1 MKYNDKN
8 KPLVCMM
15 TQSTCYKGTRKFT
28 PKGVLWHSTGANN
41 PWLKRYVQPDDNA
54 ADRAEWLNRLG
65 KNQYSNDWNHIDRQA
80 GLNFWIGKLA
90 DGTVTAVQTMPW
102 NYRPWGCGSGSKGSC
117 NDTHIQFEICED
129 GLDDKSYWEAVY
141 KEACEMTA
149 YLCKMFSIDPKGT
162 VSYNGL
168 FVPTIIDHT
177 GSNSL
182 GLGSNHGDIQH
193 WSRKYGK
200 TMENV
205 RNDVAAILAGNT
217 DSVSVETPAVSTD
230 ANLKKGSKG
239 DEVKTMQTM
248 LIACGYSCG
257 SAGADG
263 DFGNNTLAAVKAFQK
278 DKGLTVDG
286 IYGPV
291 TKAALEKAYAERGTT
306 TGETVNQL
314 RARIVNRAISYL
326 GCNEADGSHKKIIDL
341 YNSQNPLPV
350 GYKVTYSDAWCD
362 AFASAVAVAENLT
375 DIIPTECGC
384 ERHIA
389 LFKKIGRWVEDD
401 AYVPAP
407 GDYIFYDWDDSGSGD
422 NTGGADHVGIVVSV
436 SGSTIKVIEGNKSD
450 AVGYRNISANGRY
463 IRGYGVP
470 DYEGKA
476 SASSPPASTP
486 SDNPSSTT
494 TDEAKLIW
502 DRLYAAIKNPYGV
515 AGVLANFMA
524 ESSMKST
531 NLQDTFEKKLIMTD
545 EEYTAAVDNGAYTN
559 FVHDGG
565 GYGLF
570 QATFWSIK
578 ESLLNYAKSRGAS
591 IGDRDMQV
599 DWFIQAMKE
608 QYTSIWN
615 VLTTAKSVREASDA
629 VLLKF
634 ERPADQSEAVQ
645 VKRASYGEQ
654 FYAKY
659 ASTSVATQETPT
671 DPSSDVEKPYYY
683 RVRKNWS
690 DKNSQIGS
698 FVILQNAI
706 NCAQIAGEAYAVF
719 GEDGKQVW
727 PEVKESLFT
736 HYALTDTQLVQI
748 ARLCQQEQGTVAGAK
763 AEASLMANQLET
775 SKTRQQKYG
784 TGADGLYNWVR
795 NGGWFSRAAHWMD
808 NGSVS
813 DAVLAGVKD
822 VLVNGNRTLPLY
834 VDEHDCL
841 SDIKS
846 ISTGNVKDRSAYIQ
860 GKTVVK
866 NTYGST
872 WTFWCFPDSSSDPFG
887 YTDAA
892 YKAVNGAVENET
904 SFTPY
909 RVRVSITDLR
919 IRTGPGTDYD
929 WTGKYTGKGVFTAVA
944 ESTGK
949 GSDKGWIKLKSGA
962 GWISLDYA
970 ERI

>member
-1 MKYNDKN
+1 MAYTNSS
-8 KPLVCMM
+8 LVSC
-15 TQSTCYKGTRKFT
+15 TKLS
-28 PKGVLWHSTGANN
+28 PNHSGQRTHA
-41 PWLKRYVQPDDNA
+41 
-54 ADRAEWLNRLG
+54 
-65 KNQYSNDWNHIDRQA
+65 IDRITPHCVVGQA
-80 GLNFWIGKLA
+80 SAERIAEIFATTDREASCNYGIGYDGRISLVVEEKNRSWCSSSRENDQRAVTIEVASDTTAPYAFRDAAYAALIALCVDICKRNGKKKLLWLA
-90 DGTVTAVQTMPW
+90 DKTKTLNYNPAEDEMLLSVHRWFANKSCPGDWMYARMGDLAAKVTA
-102 NYRPWGCGSGSKGSC
+102 
-117 NDTHIQFEICED
+117 
-129 GLDDKSYWEAVY
+129 A
-141 KEACEMTA
+141 
-149 YLCKMFSIDPKGT
+149 
-162 VSYNGL
+162 
-168 FVPTIIDHT
+168 
-177 GSNSL
+177 L
-182 GLGSNHGDIQH
+182 GG
-193 WSRKYGK
+193 
-200 TMENV
+200 E
-205 RNDVAAILAGNT
+205 
-217 DSVSVETPAVSTD
+217 SVSTVETPTVEVPVTD
-230 ANLKKGSKG
+230 GNLKKGSKG
-239 DEVKTMQTM
+239 DAVKTMQTM

-450 AVGYRNISANGRY
+450 AVGYRNISVNGRY

-470 DYEGKA
+470 DYEGKV

-719 GEDGKQVW
+719 GEDGNQVY
-727 PEVKESLFT
+727 PEVKESDFT
-736 HYALTDTQLVQI
+736 RYALNDTQLVQI

-872 WTFWCFPDSSSDPFG
+872 WTFWCFPDSNSDPFG

-892 YKAVNGAVENET
+892 YKAVNGGDVEEQT
-904 SFTPY
+904 FTPY

-949 GSDKGWIKLKSGA
+949 GSAKGWIKLKSGA

>member
-1 MKYNDKN
+1 MAYTNSS
-8 KPLVCMM
+8 LA
-15 TQSTCYKGTRKFT
+15 SYTRLS
-28 PKGVLWHSTGANN
+28 PNHSGQRTH
-41 PWLKRYVQPDDNA
+41 
-54 ADRAEWLNRLG
+54 E
-65 KNQYSNDWNHIDRQA
+65 IDRITPHCVVGQA
-80 GLNFWIGKLA
+80 TAERIAEIFATTDREASCNYGIGYDGRISLVVEEKNRSWCSSSRENDQRAVTIEVASDTTAPYAFRDAAYAALIALCVDICKRNGKKKLLWLA
-90 DGTVTAVQTMPW
+90 DKTKTLNYNPASDEMLLSVHRWFANKSCPGDWMYARMGELASKVTAAL
-102 NYRPWGCGSGSKGSC
+102 CGES
-117 NDTHIQFEICED
+117 
-129 GLDDKSYWEAVY
+129 
-141 KEACEMTA
+141 
-149 YLCKMFSIDPKGT
+149 
-162 VSYNGL
+162 
-168 FVPTIIDHT
+168 VPT
-177 GSNSL
+177 
-182 GLGSNHGDIQH
+182 
-193 WSRKYGK
+193 
-200 TMENV
+200 
-205 RNDVAAILAGNT
+205 
-217 DSVSVETPAVSTD
+217 VETPTEETIATD
-230 ANLKKGSKG
+230 GNLKKGSKG
-239 DEVKTMQTM
+239 DAVKTMQTM
-248 LIACGYSCG
+248 LIACGFSCG

-291 TKAALEKAYAERGTT
+291 TKAALEKAYANRGTT

-450 AVGYRNISANGRY
+450 AVGYRNISVNGRY

-545 EEYTAAVDNGAYTN
+545 EEYTAAVDNGSYTN

-719 GEDGKQVW
+719 GEDGNQVW

-736 HYALTDTQLVQI
+736 RYALTDTQLVQI

-775 SKTRQQKYG
+775 SKTRQQMYG
-784 TGADGLYNWVR
+784 TGAEGLYNWVR

-846 ISTGNVKDRSAYIQ
+846 ISTGDVKDRSAYVQ

-909 RVRVSITDLR
+909 RVRVSIPDLR

-962 GWISLDYA
+962 GWISLDYC
-970 ERI
+970 EKL

>member
-1 MKYNDKN
+1 
-8 KPLVCMM
+8 V
-15 TQSTCYKGTRKFT
+15 STPAADSNLTKG
-28 PKGVLWHSTGANN
+28 STG
-41 PWLKRYVQPDDNA
+41 
-54 ADRAEWLNRLG
+54 
-65 KNQYSNDWNHIDRQA
+65 
-80 GLNFWIGKLA
+80 
-90 DGTVTAVQTMPW
+90 
-102 NYRPWGCGSGSKGSC
+102 
-117 NDTHIQFEICED
+117 
-129 GLDDKSYWEAVY
+129 EA
-141 KEACEMTA
+141 
-149 YLCKMFSIDPKGT
+149 
-162 VSYNGL
+162 
-168 FVPTIIDHT
+168 
-177 GSNSL
+177 
-182 GLGSNHGDIQH
+182 
-193 WSRKYGK
+193 
-200 TMENV
+200 
-205 RNDVAAILAGNT
+205 
-217 DSVSVETPAVSTD
+217 
-230 ANLKKGSKG
+230 
-239 DEVKTMQTM
+239 VKTMQTM

-450 AVGYRNISANGRY
+450 AVGYRNISVNGRY

-690 DKNSQIGS
+690 DKNSQIGA

-706 NCAQIAGEAYAVF
+706 NCAQIAGDAYAVF

-727 PEVKESLFT
+727 PELKDSGFT
-736 HYALTDTQLVQI
+736 RYALTDAQLVQI
-748 ARLCQQEQGTVAGAK
+748 ARLCQQEQGTGAGAK

-775 SKTRQQKYG
+775 SKTRQQMYG
-784 TGADGLYNWVR
+784 TGAEGLYNWVR

-846 ISTGNVKDRSAYIQ
+846 ISTGDVKDRSAYVQ

-872 WTFWCFPDSSSDPFG
+872 WTFWCFPDSNSDPFG

-892 YKAVNGAVENET
+892 YKAVNGGDVEEQT
-904 SFTPY
+904 FTPY
-909 RVRVSITDLR
+909 RVRVSIPDLR

-929 WTGKYTGKGVFTAVA
+929 WTGKYTGEGVFTAVA

-949 GSDKGWIKLKSGA
+949 GSAKGWIKLKSGA
-962 GWISLDYA
+962 GWISLDYC
-970 ERI
+970 EKL